1 MTGSEAPPSFRL
13 AYVPGVTPDK
23 WVRIWNERLPDVP
36 LALTQVTAA
45 EADGVL
51 LGRDADAGLVRLPVD
66 RTALSAIPLY
76 TETTVVLIPRDHLVT
91 AADEVTVGDLAD
103 EIVLHPLD
111 DVLDWE
117 RLPGRP
123 ALERPAT
130 TADAVELVA
139 AGIGVLLVPLS
150 LARLHHRKDLT
161 YRTVTDA
168 PESSVALSWPEDAH
182 TDHVEDFIGI
192 VRGRTVN
199 STRGRQPEPARSKGG
214 KQTSAKQTSAKQTSG
229 KQTGGAR
236 RGTGGSHRGASGGK
250 GKGRAADRAAGRAG
264 ADPTDP
270 DSRPRRALGDLDV
283 HEREYRVT
291 QRGGGEGRSG
301 TGDHTVPL
309 HTVQPGLEGAPG
321 DPEEAGVL
329 PHAGARLLQQQPQDA
344 GVQLVDGHG
353 GCGPLS
359 SAIGPPMAAGIRR
372 SLYQWLTLP
381 AAC

>member
-36 LALTQVTAA
+36 LALAQVPAA
-45 EADGVL
+45 GAGRVL
-51 LGRDADAGLVRLPVD
+51 LDGDADAGLVRLPVD
-66 RTALSAIPLY
+66 RTLLSAIPLY

-91 AADEVTVGDLAD
+91 AADEVTVEDLAD

-111 DVLDWE
+111 DVLGWD
-117 RLPGRP
+117 RPPGRP

-168 PESSVALSWPEDAH
+168 PESSVALSWPESAH

-199 STRGRQPEPARSKGG
+199 STRGRQPEPARSKDGRGEAAGSARRTAAGGGRTGG
-214 KQTSAKQTSAKQTSG
+214 KTGG
-229 KQTGGAR
+229 KQTGGVAR
-236 RGTGGSHRGASGGK
+236 RGTGGNRRGGSAGK
-250 GKGRAADRAAGRAG
+250 GKGGGRG
-264 ADPTDP
+264 G
-270 DSRPRRALGDLDV
+270 RPRHR
-283 HEREYRVT
+283 
-291 QRGGGEGRSG
+291 
-301 TGDHTVPL
+301 
-309 HTVQPGLEGAPG
+309 
-321 DPEEAGVL
+321 
-329 PHAGARLLQQQPQDA
+329 
-344 GVQLVDGHG
+344 
-353 GCGPLS
+353 
-359 SAIGPPMAAGIRR
+359 
-372 SLYQWLTLP
+372 
-381 AAC
+381 